1 MFGIREKN
9 YSGFRIQKS
18 KKHRIP
24 DPMIKNAPDSGSL
37 IRDTEKKRSNLKKIL
52 LKLFYDKIVDK
63 LHLSLNQ

>member
-24 DPMIKNAPDSGSL
+24 DPMIKNAPDSGFRIPDPL
-37 IRDTEKKRSNLKKIL
+37 HWEKKKQFKKNITE
-52 LKLFYDKIVDK
+52 IV
-63 LHLSLNQ
+63 LW